1 LDEAIKI
8 DTGRFRAE
16 ECPGPARKKRSTG
29 EVQVRELTG
38 QRIID
43 SRKSLPVDTVGVG
56 KQEAEG
62 GCGVVGLA
70 CNVPLEGR
78 YLLQSLVQMRNRG
91 NGKGGGI
98 AAVGLAPEQLGVSKK
113 ILEEDYILQVAYLDK
128 SVRKKVEDE
137 HVRPLFVV
145 DHESRVDAVDDYHS
159 VPSLEVEPPE
169 VYRYFVRIKR
179 DVLADFARKNG
190 LERLKEN
197 EVEDEFLYQN
207 SYRLNQQYYSSL
219 GEKKAFVVSHGKNM
233 VVLKLVGYGDDV
245 VRYYRLEDFKAHVWI
260 GHHRYPTKG
269 RVWHPGG
276 AHPFVGL
283 HEALVHN
290 GDFANYHSIMEYL
303 AQRNIHPLFLTDTEV
318 SVLLF
323 DLLSRVYKYPLEYL
337 IEALAPTTERDF
349 EMLPEEKKKIYQLIQ
364 STHIHG
370 SPDGP
375 WFFIVARNDV
385 EKNAW
390 QLLGITDTSMLRP
403 QVFAVQEGPVKIGI
417 IASERQAIN
426 AVLGK
431 LQEDRKI
438 PSRFADSYWNAR
450 GGSFTDGGAF
460 LFTVKDGEDGKELE
474 CADKF
479 GNSIE
484 LPEQDWL
491 PNVGSSVS
499 LNASIAIQLQK
510 GPSTQD
516 PLGFYEYVRPALRDA
531 GFQYVGEILEEL
543 KRLAMKGQESRQF
556 AIKAL
561 SLLYDRIYDTGRKK
575 RSSLLQLYREALND
589 VFSSISLSNYDVYAR
604 LDWKNRTRLIHPGF
618 DEQVLVVD
626 ALEFPAE
633 GEESAARLV
642 VDAYGEGWR
651 NILLYNLRGHRFIG
665 SGLGARTNGL
675 KIDCYGDVGDY
686 VASGIDGCEITVH
699 GAAQD
704 QAAQILKYGKL
715 VVHGDVGQAFMYA
728 AKGGDVYVLGNAAGR
743 PLINAVG
750 RPRVVINGT
759 CLDYLAES
767 FMAGDPYNGGGFV
780 VVNGLRP
787 SFDGRFVEQEYPYPG
802 SNLFSLASGG
812 AIFIRDPY
820 RKVSSE
826 QLNGGRLADF
836 TMKDWELILPFLQ
849 ENEKLFGISVKMD
862 LLTVQGRPLDP
873 GQVYRKIEPITL
885 QELA

>member
-1 LDEAIKI
+1 MTL
-8 DTGRFRAE
+8 
-16 ECPGPARKKRSTG
+16 S
-29 EVQVRELTG
+29 G
-38 QRIID
+38 QPIID
-43 SRKSLPVDTVGVG
+43 SRKSLPVASVESW

-70 CNVPLEGR
+70 CNVPLEGK

-98 AAVGLAPEQLGVSKK
+98 AAVGLVPEQLGVSEK

-128 SVRKKVEDE
+128 SVRKQVEDD
-137 HVRPLFVV
+137 HIRPFFVV
-145 DHESRVDAVDDYHS
+145 DFEARVEALDDYRS

-179 DVLADFARKNG
+179 DVLAEFSRKNNLG
-190 LERLKEN
+190 KLKES

-207 SYRLNQQYYSSL
+207 SYRLNQMYYSSL

-349 EMLPEEKKKIYQLIQ
+349 EMLPLEKKQVYRLIQ

-403 QVFAVQEGPVKIGI
+403 QVFAVQGGPVKIGI

-431 LQEDRKI
+431 LQEDQKI

-460 LFTVKDGEDGKELE
+460 LFTIRDGADGKELD

-479 GNSIE
+479 GKSIE
-484 LPEQDWL
+484 LPQQVWL
-491 PNVGSSVS
+491 PNAGSSVS
-499 LNASIAIQLQK
+499 LNASIAIQLQG
-510 GPSTQD
+510 GPLMHD
-516 PLGFYEYVRPALRDA
+516 PLQFYDYVRPALRDT
-531 GFQYVGEILEEL
+531 GFQYVGEILEEV
-543 KRLAMKGQESRQF
+543 KGLAVKGREPPTF
-556 AIKAL
+556 AVKTL
-561 SLLYDRIYDTGRKK
+561 SLLYDRIYDTGNKK
-575 RSSLLQLYREALND
+575 RSSLLQLFHAALNE
-589 VFSSISLSNYDVYAR
+589 VFSSIPLPGPSLYVR
-604 LDWKNRTRLIHPGF
+604 LDWKNRSRLSHPLV
-618 DEQVLVVD
+618 ESQTLVVD
-626 ALEFPAE
+626 ALEFSAE
-633 GEESAARLV
+633 GDESAARFV
-642 VDAYGEGWR
+642 VDAYGQGWK

-665 SGLGARTNGL
+665 SGLGPRTNGL

-704 QAAQILKYGKL
+704 QAGQILKYGKL
-715 VVHGDVGQAFMYA
+715 VVHGDVGQAFMYG

-780 VVNGLRP
+780 VLNGLKL
-787 SFDGRFVEQEYPYPG
+787 SINGRFVEQEFPYPG

-812 AIFIRDPY
+812 AIFIRDPH
-820 RKVSSE
+820 RKVSND
-826 QLNGGRLADF
+826 QLNGGRLTDL
-836 TMKDWELILPFLQ
+836 TTRDWGLIEPLL
-849 ENEKLFGISVKMD
+849 ERNEELFGISVMRD
-862 LLTVQGRPLDP
+862 LLTAQGKTLRPREA
-873 GQVYRKIEPITL
+873 YRKIEPTSL

>member
-1 LDEAIKI
+1 MI
-8 DTGRFRAE
+8 
-16 ECPGPARKKRSTG
+16 
-29 EVQVRELTG
+29 G
-38 QRIID
+38 QAIID
-43 SRKSLPVDTVGVG
+43 SRKTLRVPDLSSL

-70 CNVPLEGR
+70 CDVPLEGK

-98 AAVGLAPEQLGVSKK
+98 AALGLVPEQLGVSEK
-113 ILEEDYILQVAYLDK
+113 ILREDYILQVAYLDRAA
-128 SVRKKVEDE
+128 RKQVEDE
-137 HVRPLFVV
+137 HIRRFFQV
-145 DHESRVDAVDDYHS
+145 DHESRVEAVDDYLS
-159 VPSLEVEPPE
+159 IPGLEVEPPE
-169 VYRYFVRIKR
+169 VYRYFVRVKPE
-179 DVLADFARKNG
+179 VLADFARKNNLG
-190 LERLKEN
+190 RLKNSEL
-197 EVEDEFLYQN
+197 EDELIYQN
-207 SYRLNQQYYSSL
+207 SYRLNLQYYSSL
-219 GEKKAFVVSHGKNM
+219 GEKKAFVVSHGKNLI
-233 VVLKLVGYGDDV
+233 VLKLVGYGDDV
-245 VRYYRLEDFKAHVWI
+245 VKYYRLENFKAHIWI

-323 DLLSRVYKYPLEYL
+323 DLISRVYKYPLEYL

-349 EMLPEEKKKIYQLIQ
+349 EMLPEEKRKIYRLIQ
-364 STHIHG
+364 TSHIHG

-403 QVFAVQEGPVKIGI
+403 QVFALQEGPVKIGI
-417 IASERQAIN
+417 IASERQAVN
-426 AVLGK
+426 AVLGR
-431 LQEDRKI
+431 LQEDGRI

-450 GGSFTDGGAF
+450 GGSHTDGGAF
-460 LFTVKDGEDGKELE
+460 LFTVKDGEDGKEME

-479 GNSIE
+479 GRVTS

-491 PNVGSSVS
+491 PGHRRAVALNISVA
-499 LNASIAIQLQK
+499 LQLPK
-510 GPSTQD
+510 KSPRSQD
-516 PLGFYEYVRPALRDA
+516 PLEFYEYVRPALRDA
-531 GFQYVGEILEEL
+531 GFQYAGEILEEL
-543 KRLAMKGQESRQF
+543 KRVALKGEESRRF
-556 AIKAL
+556 AIQSL
-561 SLLYDRIYDTGRKK
+561 SLLFDRVYDTGYKK
-575 RSSLLQLYREALND
+575 RSSLLQLYHEALND
-589 VFSSISLSNYDVYAR
+589 IFSSPLSNYDLYTQ
-604 LDWKNRTRLIHPGF
+604 LDWKSRARLVHPGL
-618 DEQVLVVD
+618 DSQVLMVD
-626 ALEFPAE
+626 ALEFPVE
-633 GEESAARLV
+633 GDESAARFV
-642 VDAYGEGWR
+642 VDAYDHGWK

-665 SGLGARTNGL
+665 SGLGPRTNGL
-675 KIDCYGDVGDY
+675 RIDCYGDVGDY
-686 VASGIDGCEITVH
+686 VASGIDGCELTVH

-704 QAAQILKYGKL
+704 QAGQILKYGKL

-780 VVNGLRP
+780 VVNGLNP
-787 SFDGRFVEQEYPYPG
+787 SFDGRFTEQEYPYPG

-812 AIFIRDPY
+812 AIFIRDPHM
-820 RKVSSE
+820 KVSAD

-836 TMKDWELILPFLQ
+836 TTKDWGLILPCLK
-849 ENEKLFGISVKMD
+849 ENAKLFGISVEQD
-862 LLTVQGRPLDP
+862 LLTVDGKLRGPSQI
-873 GQVYRKIEPITL
+873 YRKIEPISL
-885 QELA
+885 QELT